1 MANNKK
7 LKMAATG
14 NLTNKE
20 GEPLKVEFAPGC
32 FDHLEVDSQEEL
44 DAIMAELTSM
54 FATMSK
60 EELEANSR
68 QLTDEDIAAMDP
80 TEREIVL
87 QALNDVHAG
96 ERKNRLQ

>member
-1 MANNKK
+1 MSENKK
-7 LKMAATG
+7 LKLSAKARV
-14 NLTNKE
+14 KPVE

-32 FDHLEVDSQEEL
+32 FDHVDVNSQEEL

-68 QLTDEDIAAMDP
+68 QLTDKDIADMDP

-87 QALNDVHAG
+87 QALNDVHLG

>member
-7 LKMAATG
+7 LKMADTG

-32 FDHLEVDSQEEL
+32 FDHLDVDSQEEL
-44 DAIMAELTSM
+44 DVIMAELTSM

-60 EELEANSR
+60 EELEVNSR
-68 QLTDEDIAAMDP
+68 QLTDEDIADMDP

-87 QALNDVHAG
+87 QALNDVHLG
-96 ERKNRLQ
+96 ERKTRLQ

>member
-1 MANNKK
+1 
-7 LKMAATG
+7 
-14 NLTNKE
+14 
-20 GEPLKVEFAPGC
+20 
-32 FDHLEVDSQEEL
+32 
-44 DAIMAELTSM
+44 MAELTSM

-68 QLTDEDIAAMDP
+68 QLTDKDIADMDP

-87 QALNDVHAG
+87 QALNDVHLG